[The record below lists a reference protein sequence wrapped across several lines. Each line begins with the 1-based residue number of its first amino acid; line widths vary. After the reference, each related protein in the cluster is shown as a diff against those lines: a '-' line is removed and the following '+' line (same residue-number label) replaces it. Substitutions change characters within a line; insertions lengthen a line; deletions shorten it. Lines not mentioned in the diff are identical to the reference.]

1 MIMVGNKSDLEYER
15 AVSEQEGMNLAQ
27 QLKVSTYVGVYVK
40 GEGRRV
46 RGCMCDGRRG
56 RGGKEE
62 SGVRK
67 YTYLWGG
74 MDDG

>member
-27 QLKVSTYVGVYVK
+27 QLKVCGSVCQRK

-46 RGCMCDGRRG
+46 RGVCVREEGEGREG
-56 RGGKEE
+56 RVVYIG
-62 SGVRK
+62 
-67 YTYLWGG
+67 TYIYVWGG